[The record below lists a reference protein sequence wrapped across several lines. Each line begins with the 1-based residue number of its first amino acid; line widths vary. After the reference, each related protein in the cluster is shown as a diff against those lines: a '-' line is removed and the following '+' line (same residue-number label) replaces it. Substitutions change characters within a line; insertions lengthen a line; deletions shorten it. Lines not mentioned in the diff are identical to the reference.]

1 MTRFPVIALRSVDL
15 GTPDL
20 DRSERFYVS
29 VWGLDVVAR
38 HNGAVYLRA
47 SGSDHHVLALHHSTR
62 PELHAGGMAL
72 SLRGNG
78 ATGSSLPGRCGA
90 SSNYAEA
97 CMPFGQCIGAIHW

>member
-62 PELHAGGMAL
+62 PELHAVTVAQHRCRECGGP
-72 SLRGNG
+72 
-78 ATGSSLPGRCGA
+78 LPRSVKQGRA
-90 SSNYAEA
+90 
-97 CMPFGQCIGAIHW
+97 